1 MRSKIVIALIVIGLI
16 IFSGCIGGKEQNKS
30 NNTTNTTMNLSITL
44 PGENNGENITCEN
57 YCEDQP
63 HIQCVGIWDISGE
76 YPNCNCNFTCNVEEI
91 PIEISEEEIP
101 IEPEEEKINALDV
114 PRVYSGASMVSTYQG
129 KPIIEETPAL
139 CYLGAFA
146 MLVMYDDSN
155 LTFSDVVAYSGIGT
169 HLEKDEYGLLTN
181 GYKEESILNAADGL
195 GYDYVLGIK
204 NTGTANSYAAS
215 FTSNT
220 SKLISFSSVS
230 EAIRQL
236 EIVINSGRPIMV
248 HLDSYYVKEEFA
260 KTSEFWKNNVGDSHS
275 SHFMVVTGYNES
287 HVYINDPT
295 DPNLSIKNM
304 EIPVENFLEAWYNG
318 DKVEEGAQ
326 LGPYWMLYLDW
337 NTNNRTSVERI
348 LEWNYGISSGTY
360 DQIQKSNKEGDFG
373 ELGVGRIEFGNF
385 LIENGYDEVGQKYKE
400 IGEMYL
406 TTPNTQEMATIVD
419 MEDEARDLL
428 GDLVN

>member
-1 MRSKIVIALIVIGLI
+1 MGLL

-44 PGENNGENITCEN
+44 PGEEIICEN
-57 YCEDQP
+57 YCKEQP
-63 HIQCVGIWDISGE
+63 HIECVGEWNISGE
-76 YPNCNCNFTCNVEEI
+76 YPNCSCKFTCNVEEVTEQT
-91 PIEISEEEIP
+91 PEEDVS
-101 IEPEEEKINALDV
+101 IEPEEQIEEINALEV
-114 PRVYSGASMVSTYQG
+114 PRVYSGASMVSIYQG
-129 KPIIEETPAL
+129 ESIIEETPAL

-146 MLVMYDDSN
+146 MLVMYDDQT

-204 NTGTANSYAAS
+204 NSGTANSYAAL
-215 FTSNT
+215 FTTNT
-220 SKLISFSSVS
+220 SKLLSFSSVS

-295 DPNLSIKNM
+295 EPNLSIKNVEVPI
-304 EIPVENFLEAWYNG
+304 EIFKEAWYNG

-385 LIENGYDEVGQKYKE
+385 LIENGYEEVGQKYKE

-406 TTPNTQEMATIVD
+406 TTPNLQEMATIAD
-419 MEDEARDLL
+419 KEDEARDLL
-428 GDLVN
+428 GDIIH